1 VPLPKKQ
8 RDKRKESKIDDSW
21 LLPYADMLTLLLA
34 LFVILFAMSEIDIKK
49 FEQLAYIFQTEFTSG
64 AGVIDDGVSIVPE
77 EKPVQPIDDTDE
89 ENEKEEEKEEDKK
102 SEAELDKLGLEE
114 YEELLHMQ
122 ENIEEYITTNSLTET
137 LGTKLTSEG
146 LLVTVRTDITFDSGS
161 AQVKE
166 EGIEIAKEIASFLV
180 TDPPHEIVVN
190 GHTDNVPIHNEEF
203 ASNWE
208 LSTMRAIQFM
218 YLLLDDSEIE
228 PKWFSAR
235 GYGEYRPV
243 VQNTNAENRAINR
256 RVEVLILPN
265 HDIEQVIEEVGEEI

>member
-1 VPLPKKQ
+1 MK
-8 RDKRKESKIDDSW
+8 
-21 LLPYADMLTLLLA
+21 
-34 LFVILFAMSEIDIKK
+34 
-49 FEQLAYIFQTEFTSG
+49 
-64 AGVIDDGVSIVPE
+64 
-77 EKPVQPIDDTDE
+77 
-89 ENEKEEEKEEDKK
+89 
-102 SEAELDKLGLEE
+102 
-114 YEELLHMQ
+114 
-122 ENIEEYITTNSLTET
+122 ENIEEYITTNNITET

-146 LLVTVRTDITFDSGS
+146 LLVTVRTDITFDSGR

-166 EGIEIAKEIASFLV
+166 EGIEIAREIASFLD

-235 GYGEYRPV
+235 GYGEYR
-243 VQNTNAENRAINR
+243 I
-256 RVEVLILPN
+256 
-265 HDIEQVIEEVGEEI
+265 VITKTKPDKKT